1 MLALGLSKN
10 RCTFCIGAVRN
21 IRASSIFFARLFV
34 SLWLRQE
41 DTFTRCEKYSSKLD
55 ISRSFIRIFALS
67 NSSMR
72 MKMTIRY
79 IVTLAIA
86 LVGLLSQQATA
97 QELEAKV
104 VVNHSKIQGT
114 NNAVFTTLQEAI
126 TEFLNSRKWSNAQY
140 ATREKIACSFNLI
153 VNEYSDDGRFACNLM
168 VQASRPVYNAS
179 YNTTVFNFND
189 NAVDFNY
196 IEHDKLEFSDEII
209 DNNLTAVLAY
219 YAYLI
224 IGLDMDTFAPK
235 GGTDVLNKAENV
247 VNNAQMI
254 GEDGWKA
261 FGDSKNRHAL
271 VNDYM
276 NGAMDPY
283 RQLLYDYHRK
293 GLDEM
298 AQNAERGRSNITT
311 SLALLEKCK
320 QDKPMSVLPQLFTE
334 IKKDELINVYSKGT
348 SKEKEEVNR
357 ILCLVNP
364 SLTTD
369 WDKIMDN

>member
-1 MLALGLSKN
+1 MKK
-10 RCTFCIGAVRN
+10 AVRH
-21 IRASSIFFARLFV
+21 IATVVIVILSIFTQRV
-34 SLWLRQE
+34 
-41 DTFTRCEKYSSKLD
+41 
-55 ISRSFIRIFALS
+55 
-67 NSSMR
+67 
-72 MKMTIRY
+72 
-79 IVTLAIA
+79 
-86 LVGLLSQQATA
+86 TA

-114 NNAVFTTLQEAI
+114 NTSVFTTLQEAM
-126 TEFLNSRKWSNAQY
+126 TEFLNTRKWSNAQY
-140 ATREKIACSFNLI
+140 TTREKIACSFNLI
-153 VNEYSDDGRFACNLM
+153 VNEYSDDGRFGCSLM
-168 VQASRPVYNAS
+168 VQANRPVYNAS

-196 IEHDKLEFSDEII
+196 IEHDKLEFSDDIV

-247 VNNAQMI
+247 VNNAQML

-271 VNDYM
+271 INDYM
-276 NGAMDPY
+276 NGAMEPY
-283 RQLLYDYHRK
+283 RQLFYDYHRK

-311 SLALLEKCK
+311 SLTLLEKAK

-364 SLTTD
+364 SLTSD
-369 WDKIMDN
+369 WDKIKE

>member
-1 MLALGLSKN
+1 MKHTTRYILSLVMGLVSLALSPG
-10 RCTFCIGAVRN
+10 VR
-21 IRASSIFFARLFV
+21 
-34 SLWLRQE
+34 
-41 DTFTRCEKYSSKLD
+41 
-55 ISRSFIRIFALS
+55 
-67 NSSMR
+67 
-72 MKMTIRY
+72 
-79 IVTLAIA
+79 
-86 LVGLLSQQATA
+86 A

-114 NNAVFTTLQEAI
+114 DDAVFTTLQEAM
-126 TEFLNSRKWSNAQY
+126 TEFLNTRKWSNAQY
-140 ATREKIACSFNLI
+140 TTREKIACSFNLI
-153 VNEYSDDGRFACNLM
+153 VNEYSNDGRFGCSLM
-168 VQASRPVYNAS
+168 VQANRPVYNAS

-196 IEHDKLEFSDEII
+196 IEHDKLEFSDDIV

-224 IGLDMDTFAPK
+224 IGFDMDTFAPK
-235 GGTDVLNKAENV
+235 GGTDIFHKAENV
-247 VNNAQMI
+247 VNNAQMM

-271 VNDYM
+271 INDYM
-276 NGAMDPY
+276 NGAFESY

-311 SLALLEKCK
+311 SLALLEKVK

-348 SKEKEEVNR
+348 TKEKEEVVR
-357 ILCLVNP
+357 ILSLVNP
-364 SLTTD
+364 SMTSD
-369 WDKIMDN
+369 WEEINK

>member
-1 MLALGLSKN
+1 
-10 RCTFCIGAVRN
+10 
-21 IRASSIFFARLFV
+21 
-34 SLWLRQE
+34 
-41 DTFTRCEKYSSKLD
+41 
-55 ISRSFIRIFALS
+55 
-67 NSSMR
+67 

-79 IVTLAIA
+79 IVTLVIA

>member
-1 MLALGLSKN
+1 MRRTVVYIAAIIALSALGL
-10 RCTFCIGAVRN
+10 
-21 IRASSIFFARLFV
+21 RA
-34 SLWLRQE
+34 Q
-41 DTFTRCEKYSSKLD
+41 
-55 ISRSFIRIFALS
+55 
-67 NSSMR
+67 
-72 MKMTIRY
+72 
-79 IVTLAIA
+79 
-86 LVGLLSQQATA
+86 A

-114 NNAVFTTLQEAI
+114 NTSVFTTLQEAM
-126 TEFLNSRKWSNAQY
+126 TEFINTRKWTNAQY
-140 ATREKIACSFNLI
+140 TQRERIACSFNLI
-153 VNEYSDDGRFACNLM
+153 VNEYNDEGRFGCSLM
-168 VQASRPVYNAS
+168 VQANRPVYNAS

-235 GGTDVLNKAENV
+235 GGTEILQKAENV

-276 NGAMDPY
+276 NGALEPY
-283 RQLLYDYHRK
+283 RQLIYDYHRK

-298 AQNAERGRSNITT
+298 AQNAERGRSNITIA
-311 SLALLEKCK
+311 LALLEKAK

-334 IKKDELINVYSKGT
+334 IKRDELLNIYSKGT
-348 SKEKEEVNR
+348 TKEKEEVIR
-357 ILCLVNP
+357 ILSLVNP
-364 SLTTD
+364 SLTGD
-369 WDKIMDN
+369 WEKIKEN

>member
-1 MLALGLSKN
+1 MMKRVALYFTALFITCMVLSP
-10 RCTFCIGAVRN
+10 I
-21 IRASSIFFARLFV
+21 
-34 SLWLRQE
+34 QE
-41 DTFTRCEKYSSKLD
+41 
-55 ISRSFIRIFALS
+55 
-67 NSSMR
+67 
-72 MKMTIRY
+72 
-79 IVTLAIA
+79 V
-86 LVGLLSQQATA
+86 TA

-104 VVNHSKIQGT
+104 VVNYSKIQGT
-114 NNAVFTTLQEAI
+114 NTSVFTTLQDAM
-126 TEFLNSRKWSNAQY
+126 TEFLNTRKWSNAQY
-140 ATREKIACSFNLI
+140 TTREKIACSFNLI
-153 VNEYSDDGRFACNLM
+153 VNEYSDDGRFGCNLM
-168 VQASRPVYNAS
+168 VQANRPVYNAS

-196 IEHDKLEFSDEII
+196 IEHDKLEFSDDIV

-235 GGTDVLNKAENV
+235 GGTDILNKAENV
-247 VNNAQMI
+247 VNNAQMLD
-254 GEDGWKA
+254 EDGWKA

-271 VNDYM
+271 INDYM
-276 NGAMDPY
+276 NGAMEPY

-311 SLALLEKCK
+311 SLPLLEKAK
-320 QDKPMSVLPQLFTE
+320 QDKPMSILPQLFTE

-364 SLTTD
+364 SLTSD
-369 WDKIMDN
+369 WDKIKE

>member
-1 MLALGLSKN
+1 MKK
-10 RCTFCIGAVRN
+10 AVRHLATLV
-21 IRASSIFFARLFV
+21 II
-34 SLWLRQE
+34 
-41 DTFTRCEKYSSKLD
+41 
-55 ISRSFIRIFALS
+55 ILS
-67 NSSMR
+67 
-72 MKMTIRY
+72 
-79 IVTLAIA
+79 VF
-86 LVGLLSQQATA
+86 SQRVTA

-114 NNAVFTTLQEAI
+114 NTSVFTTLQEAM
-126 TEFLNSRKWSNAQY
+126 TEFINTRKWSNAQY
-140 ATREKIACSFNLI
+140 TTREKIACSFNLI
-153 VNEYSDDGRFACNLM
+153 VNEYSDNGRFGCSLM
-168 VQASRPVYNAS
+168 VQANRPVYNAS

-196 IEHDKLEFSDEII
+196 IEHDKLEFSDDIV

-247 VNNAQMI
+247 VNNAQML

-271 VNDYM
+271 INDYM
-276 NGAMDPY
+276 NGAMEPY
-283 RQLLYDYHRK
+283 RQLFYDYHRK

-311 SLALLEKCK
+311 SLALLEKAK

-364 SLTTD
+364 SLTSD
-369 WDKIMDN
+369 WDKIKE

>member
-1 MLALGLSKN
+1 MMKRVAQYF
-10 RCTFCIGAVRN
+10 TA
-21 IRASSIFFARLFV
+21 LFV
-34 SLWLRQE
+34 
-41 DTFTRCEKYSSKLD
+41 TCMV
-55 ISRSFIRIFALS
+55 LS
-67 NSSMR
+67 PAQ
-72 MKMTIRY
+72 KVI
-79 IVTLAIA
+79 
-86 LVGLLSQQATA
+86 A

-104 VVNHSKIQGT
+104 VVNYSKIQGT
-114 NNAVFTTLQEAI
+114 NTSVFTTLQDAM
-126 TEFLNSRKWSNAQY
+126 TEFLNTRKWSNAQY
-140 ATREKIACSFNLI
+140 TTREKIACSFNLI
-153 VNEYSDDGRFACNLM
+153 VNEYSDDGRFGCNLM
-168 VQASRPVYNAS
+168 VQANRPVYNAS

-196 IEHDKLEFSDEII
+196 IEHDKLEFSDDIV

-235 GGTDVLNKAENV
+235 GGTDILNKAENV
-247 VNNAQMI
+247 VNNAQML

-271 VNDYM
+271 INDYM
-276 NGAMDPY
+276 NGAMEPY

-311 SLALLEKCK
+311 SLPLLEKAK
-320 QDKPMSVLPQLFTE
+320 QDKPMSILPQLFTE

-364 SLTTD
+364 SLTSD
-369 WDKIMDN
+369 WDKIKE

>member
-1 MLALGLSKN
+1 MNRVLHYIMPLA
-10 RCTFCIGAVRN
+10 
-21 IRASSIFFARLFV
+21 
-34 SLWLRQE
+34 
-41 DTFTRCEKYSSKLD
+41 
-55 ISRSFIRIFALS
+55 
-67 NSSMR
+67 
-72 MKMTIRY
+72 
-79 IVTLAIA
+79 IVTLS
-86 LVGLLSQQATA
+86 LLPQKSTA

-114 NNAVFTTLQEAI
+114 NTSVFTTLQEAM
-126 TEFLNSRKWSNAQY
+126 TEFINTRKWSNAQY
-140 ATREKIACSFNLI
+140 TTREKIACSFNLI
-153 VNEYSDDGRFACNLM
+153 VNEYSDDGRFGCSLM
-168 VQASRPVYNAS
+168 VQANRPVYNAS

-196 IEHDKLEFSDEII
+196 IEHDKLEFSDDIV

-247 VNNAQMI
+247 VNNAQML

-271 VNDYM
+271 INDYM
-276 NGAMDPY
+276 NGAMEPY
-283 RQLLYDYHRK
+283 RQLFYDYHRK

-311 SLALLEKCK
+311 SLTLLEKAK

-364 SLTTD
+364 SLTSD
-369 WDKIMDN
+369 WDKIKE

>member
-1 MLALGLSKN
+1 MKKAVQHIATVVIVILSV
-10 RCTFCIGAVRN
+10 F
-21 IRASSIFFARLFV
+21 
-34 SLWLRQE
+34 
-41 DTFTRCEKYSSKLD
+41 
-55 ISRSFIRIFALS
+55 
-67 NSSMR
+67 
-72 MKMTIRY
+72 
-79 IVTLAIA
+79 
-86 LVGLLSQQATA
+86 SQRVTA

-114 NNAVFTTLQEAI
+114 NTSVFTTLQEAM
-126 TEFLNSRKWSNAQY
+126 TEFLNTRKWSNAQY
-140 ATREKIACSFNLI
+140 TTREKIACSFNLI
-153 VNEYSDDGRFACNLM
+153 VNEYSDDGRFGCSLM
-168 VQASRPVYNAS
+168 VQANRPVYNAS

-196 IEHDKLEFSDEII
+196 IEHDKLEFSDDIV

-247 VNNAQMI
+247 VNNAQML

-271 VNDYM
+271 INDYM
-276 NGAMDPY
+276 NGAMEPY
-283 RQLLYDYHRK
+283 RQLFYDYHRK

-298 AQNAERGRSNITT
+298 AQNVERGRSNITT
-311 SLALLEKCK
+311 SLTLLEKAK

-364 SLTTD
+364 SLTSD
-369 WDKIMDN
+369 WDKIKE

>member
-1 MLALGLSKN
+1 MQMN
-10 RCTFCIGAVRN
+10 RIA
-21 IRASSIFFARLFV
+21 
-34 SLWLRQE
+34 
-41 DTFTRCEKYSSKLD
+41 
-55 ISRSFIRIFALS
+55 
-67 NSSMR
+67 
-72 MKMTIRY
+72 RY
-79 IVTLAIA
+79 IVA
-86 LVGLLSQQATA
+86 LVMGMGALGIQA

-114 NNAVFTTLQEAI
+114 NTSVFTTLQDAM
-126 TEFLNSRKWSNAQY
+126 TEFLNTRKWSNLQY
-140 ATREKIACSFNLI
+140 TARERIACSFNLI
-153 VNEYSDDGRFACNLM
+153 VNEYSDDGRFGCSLM
-168 VQASRPVYNAS
+168 VQANRPVYNAS
-179 YNTTVFNFND
+179 YNTTVLNFND

-196 IEHDKLEFSDEII
+196 IEHDKLEFSDDII

-235 GGTDVLNKAENV
+235 GGTDILHKAENV

-261 FGDSKNRHAL
+261 FGDSKNRHAI

-276 NGAMDPY
+276 NGAMEPY

-311 SLALLEKCK
+311 SLTLLEKTK
-320 QDKPMSVLPQLFTE
+320 QDKPMSILPQLFTE
-334 IKKDELINVYSKGT
+334 IKKDELQGIYSKGT
-348 SKEKEEVNR
+348 TKEKEEVCR
-357 ILCLVNP
+357 ILTLVNP
-364 SLTTD
+364 SFTEE
-369 WDKIMDN
+369 WEKIKKN

>member
-1 MLALGLSKN
+1 MVLGIVAL
-10 RCTFCIGAVRN
+10 CTAPSV
-21 IRASSIFFARLFV
+21 
-34 SLWLRQE
+34 Q
-41 DTFTRCEKYSSKLD
+41 
-55 ISRSFIRIFALS
+55 
-67 NSSMR
+67 
-72 MKMTIRY
+72 
-79 IVTLAIA
+79 
-86 LVGLLSQQATA
+86 A
-97 QELEAKV
+97 QELEARV

-114 NNAVFTTLQEAI
+114 NNSVFTTLQEAM
-126 TEFLNSRKWSNAQY
+126 TEFLNTRKWSNSQY
-140 ATREKIACSFNLI
+140 TTRERIACSFNLI
-153 VNEYSDDGRFACNLM
+153 VNEYSDEGRFGCSLM
-168 VQASRPVYNAS
+168 VQANRPVYNAS

-196 IEHDKLEFSDEII
+196 IEHDKLEFSDDVI

-224 IGLDMDTFAPK
+224 IGLDMDTFAPM
-235 GGTDVLNKAENV
+235 GGTDVLQKAENV

-261 FGDSKNRHAL
+261 FDDSKNRHAI

-276 NGAMDPY
+276 NGAMQPY

-311 SLALLEKCK
+311 SLTLLEKVK

-334 IKKDELINVYSKGT
+334 IKKDELLGIYSKGT
-348 SKEKEEVNR
+348 TKEKEEVCR
-357 ILCLVNP
+357 ILTLVNP
-364 SLTTD
+364 SFTED
-369 WDKIMDN
+369 WEKMKKN

>member
-1 MLALGLSKN
+1 MQKNNIARYLVTMVLSFVAL
-10 RCTFCIGAVRN
+10 CTAP
-21 IRASSIFFARLFV
+21 SI
-34 SLWLRQE
+34 Q
-41 DTFTRCEKYSSKLD
+41 
-55 ISRSFIRIFALS
+55 
-67 NSSMR
+67 
-72 MKMTIRY
+72 
-79 IVTLAIA
+79 
-86 LVGLLSQQATA
+86 A

-114 NNAVFTTLQEAI
+114 NNSVFTTLQEAM
-126 TEFLNSRKWSNAQY
+126 TEFLNTRKWSNSQY
-140 ATREKIACSFNLI
+140 ATRERIACSFNLI
-153 VNEYSDDGRFACNLM
+153 VNEYSDEGRFGCSLM
-168 VQASRPVYNAS
+168 VQANRPVYNAS

-196 IEHDKLEFSDEII
+196 IERDKLEFSDDVI

-224 IGLDMDTFAPK
+224 IGLDMDTFAPM
-235 GGTDVLNKAENV
+235 GGTDVLQKAENV

-261 FGDSKNRHAL
+261 FDDSKNRHAI

-276 NGAMDPY
+276 NGAMQPY

-311 SLALLEKCK
+311 SLTLLEKVK

-334 IKKDELINVYSKGT
+334 IKKDELLGIYSKGT
-348 SKEKEEVNR
+348 TKEKEEVCR
-357 ILCLVNP
+357 ILTLVNP
-364 SLTTD
+364 SFTED
-369 WDKIMDN
+369 WEKMKKN

>member
-1 MLALGLSKN
+1 MMKRVAQYF
-10 RCTFCIGAVRN
+10 TT
-21 IRASSIFFARLFV
+21 LFV
-34 SLWLRQE
+34 
-41 DTFTRCEKYSSKLD
+41 TCMV
-55 ISRSFIRIFALS
+55 LS
-67 NSSMR
+67 PAQ
-72 MKMTIRY
+72 KVI
-79 IVTLAIA
+79 
-86 LVGLLSQQATA
+86 A

-104 VVNHSKIQGT
+104 VVNYSKIQGT
-114 NNAVFTTLQEAI
+114 NTSVFTTLQDAM
-126 TEFLNSRKWSNAQY
+126 TEFLNTRKWSNAQY
-140 ATREKIACSFNLI
+140 TTREKIACSFNLI
-153 VNEYSDDGRFACNLM
+153 VNEYSDDGRFGCNLM
-168 VQASRPVYNAS
+168 VQANRPVYNAS

-189 NAVDFNY
+189 NSVDFNY
-196 IEHDKLEFSDEII
+196 IEHDKLEFSDDIV

-235 GGTDVLNKAENV
+235 GGTDILNKAENV
-247 VNNAQMI
+247 VNNAQML

-271 VNDYM
+271 INDYM
-276 NGAMDPY
+276 NGAMEPY

-311 SLALLEKCK
+311 SLPLLEKAK
-320 QDKPMSVLPQLFTE
+320 QDKPMSILPQLFTE

-364 SLTTD
+364 SLTSD
-369 WDKIMDN
+369 WDKIKE